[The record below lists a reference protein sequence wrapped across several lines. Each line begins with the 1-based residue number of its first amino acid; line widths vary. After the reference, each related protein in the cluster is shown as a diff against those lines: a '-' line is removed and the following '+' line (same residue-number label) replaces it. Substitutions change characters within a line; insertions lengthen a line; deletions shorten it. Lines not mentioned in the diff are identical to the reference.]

1 MLSPL
6 LRKVFLTTHITL
18 SVGWLGAVAAFL
30 AIALMGLVS
39 QDTMQ
44 VRSAYITMEW
54 VGWFVIV
61 PACLG
66 SLATGLIQSLGTNW
80 GLFRHKWIVV
90 KLLMTVACTILL
102 FLHMQPISYLADVAS
117 NADISTIELRKL
129 RIQLITD
136 AGAALLVL
144 LVITSISV
152 FKPWGRT
159 RFSFGKQT
167 INITKGKGNKPWRL
181 YIIYGL
187 ISLIILLFIIFHLYT
202 GGIKHF

>member
-1 MLSPL
+1 M
-6 LRKVFLTTHITL
+6 
-18 SVGWLGAVAAFL
+18 
-30 AIALMGLVS
+30 
-39 QDTMQ
+39 
-44 VRSAYITMEW
+44 
-54 VGWFVIV
+54 
-61 PACLG
+61 
-66 SLATGLIQSLGTNW
+66 
-80 GLFRHKWIVV
+80 
-90 KLLMTVACTILL
+90 LLMTVACTILL

-159 RFSFGKQT
+159 SFSFGKQP
-167 INITKGKGNKPWRL
+167 INITKGTGNKPWRL
-181 YIIYGL
+181 YIIYGF
-187 ISLIILLFIIFHLYT
+187 IGLIILLFIIFHLYT